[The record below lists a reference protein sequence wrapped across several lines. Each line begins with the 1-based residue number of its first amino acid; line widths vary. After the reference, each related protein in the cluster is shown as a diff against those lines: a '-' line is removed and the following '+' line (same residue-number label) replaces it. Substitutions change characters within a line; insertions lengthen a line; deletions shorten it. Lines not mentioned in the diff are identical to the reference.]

1 VTTKRTSTKLTV
13 CILSPHPLVLSEF
26 ERILAKSQFKV
37 IIKQLESTLAPDLR
51 TLEPPKAQVYV
62 IDAHAAKPATGA
74 LLANLLERFPESRLI
89 VVGEQHNDSNS
100 FSLLRLGVKGL
111 LTYVEARDQ
120 LIRALPLVASGGF
133 WVPRQL
139 LSGFVDSIL
148 TGQGR
153 RLKTDSVT
161 NLSRREQE
169 VLDSLL
175 ENLSNKEI
183 ASKLNIA
190 ERTVKFHVSNLLNKF
205 GVRRRADLILLTF
218 QRRLSQ
224 ASSLPNSALGVPC
237 LQPTFAVGSGNL
249 SAPIVGSTS
258 LGGDFTGEYSRY
270 RRGGLHR
277 QYLRGSLGFA
287 RHVRHCPG

>member
-1 VTTKRTSTKLTV
+1 MTV
-13 CILSPHPLVLSEF
+13 CLLSPHPLVLSEF
-26 ERILAKSQFKV
+26 ERLLGKAQFKV
-37 IIKQLESTLAPDLR
+37 VAKQLESMLAPDLR
-51 TLEPPKAQVYV
+51 NMEPPRAQVYV
-62 IDAHAAKPATGA
+62 IDAHAARPATGA
-74 LLANLLERFPESRLI
+74 LLTNILERYPEARLI
-89 VVGEQHNDSNS
+89 VVGERHDDSNS

-120 LIRALPLVASGGF
+120 LIRALPLVSNGGF
-133 WVPRQL
+133 WVSRQL

-153 RLKTDSVT
+153 RLKTDTVT

-183 ASKLNIA
+183 ASRLNIA

-224 ASSLPNSALGVPC
+224 A
-237 LQPTFAVGSGNL
+237 
-249 SAPIVGSTS
+249 
-258 LGGDFTGEYSRY
+258 
-270 RRGGLHR
+270 
-277 QYLRGSLGFA
+277 
-287 RHVRHCPG
+287 